1 MYGGGQRNTLNASMK
16 QRSLSTGDLKSSQR
30 TGEQQTKIVNQSIER
45 IETHYPQLVQDLN
58 SYIVRT
64 AKLRDSGDTLH
75 KSFIKYAQDE
85 SPALKGGLE
94 GFGECFAATQDLRN
108 ALVFRLEDKVLKK
121 FSVYETRCKQA
132 REDLRVH
139 AAAHM
144 KELQQH
150 KSLERMRVKTPN
162 QNFKLAQA
170 ETKFQKAADEANRS
184 IQILTDQVTKF
195 HRQKASDLKQI
206 FGDFMLSEMM
216 FYAKALEI
224 YTTGYQELMKV
235 NVEEEV
241 EAIENS
247 LKWNPHSFHQSE
259 FITAY
264 GGSAPNLLE
273 SPAPNQQRPR
283 VLPGYNSDTL

>member
-1 MYGGGQRNTLNASMK
+1 MYGGGQRSLTTSMK

-30 TGEQQTKIVNQSIER
+30 TGEQQTKIVNQSIEKV
-45 IETHYPQLVQDLN
+45 ETHYPHLVQDLN
-58 SYIVRT
+58 TYIVRT

-108 ALVFRLEDKVLKK
+108 AMVKRLEDKVLQK
-121 FSVYETRCKQA
+121 FAVYETRCKQA
-132 REDLRVH
+132 REDLRTH
-139 AAAHM
+139 ATAHM
-144 KELQQH
+144 KEVQEH
-150 KSLERMRVKTPN
+150 KSLERIRVRTPN

-184 IQILTDQVTKF
+184 IQILTDQVSTF

-224 YTTGYQELMKV
+224 YTRGYQELMKV
-235 NVEEEV
+235 SVDDEV
-241 EAIENS
+241 DIIQNS
-247 LKWNPHSFHQSE
+247 LKWNPHSFDQRD

-264 GGSAPNLLE
+264 GGSAPSLLQDQ
-273 SPAPNQQRPR
+273 NMNTRP
-283 VLPGYNSDTL
+283 VPGYNSDNV